1 MFAQKNYILFG
12 WLWLVVGADLLWEKS
27 TAGWLVASADLV
39 WEKNTIDWLANS
51 QLWVHIHMHNV
62 TTTNCFKSF

>member
-12 WLWLVVGADLLWEKS
+12 WLWLAVGADLLWDKS

-39 WEKNTIDWLANS
+39 SEKNTIDWLANKPTKQS
-51 QLWVHIHMHNV
+51 IMGPHSYAQHDN
-62 TTTNCFKSF
+62 N